1 MNLELDLKKLNDDN
15 EYYRGVGKNYLSNSD
30 IFSLLGNKSMFRKE
44 QEPDKNLLIGSL
56 FHQLLLEPEKVGAF
70 NVVDCSTRNTK
81 LYKDFLIEN
90 NIEMALLRDEYD
102 STFELASRMKKNI
115 HIFNAIYDDGNMF
128 EVPAIGNIK
137 GHMWKGKADIVCK
150 DKLIDLKTTSS
161 IRDFK
166 WSAKKYNYDSQCYI
180 YQELFNRPLEFLVI
194 DKTTMEVGIF
204 EPSDEFIESG
214 EMKVEMAIDV
224 YNRFFSDD
232 ATETVED
239 YIIREML

>member
-1 MNLELDLKKLNDDN
+1 MSIELDLKKLNDDN
-15 EYYRGVGKNYLSNSD
+15 EYYNGIGKNYLSNSD

-56 FHQLLLEPEKVGAF
+56 FHQLLLEPEKVDAF
-70 NVVDCSTRNTK
+70 NVVDCATRNTK

-90 NIEMALLRDEYD
+90 NIEMALLRSEYD
-102 STFELASRMKKNI
+102 STIELASRMKKNI

-137 GHMWKGKADIVCK
+137 GHMWKGKADIVCH

-161 IRDFK
+161 INDFK

-180 YQELFNRPLEFLVI
+180 YQELFNRPLEFIVI

-204 EPSDEFIESG
+204 EPSAEFIESG
-214 EMKVEMAIDV
+214 EMKVERAIDI

-232 ATETVED
+232 ATESIED
-239 YIIREML
+239 YIIRDIL